1 VLGVEELLE
10 VVLDACAYHGW
21 PAPEDEL
28 LLERRREALKLAG
41 GSPDPV
47 VRAAALFFAFSRESE
62 RLGLAGR
69 QLARYLLR
77 DLVAHSGIAVR
88 GLRDLAKLQ
97 SKIRRGE
104 ADFPEIKRW
113 FEEHASREA

>member
-1 VLGVEELLE
+1 VLGIEELLE

-21 PAPEDEL
+21 PAPEDEQL
-28 LLERRREALKLAG
+28 LQRRREALRLAG

-47 VRAAALFFAFSRESE
+47 VKAAALFYAFSKDSE

-77 DLVAHSGIAVR
+77 DLVAHSGISVR
-88 GLRDLAKLQ
+88 GLRELAKLQ
-97 SKIRRGE
+97 SKMGRGE
-104 ADFPEIKRW
+104 VGFQDVKRW
-113 FEEHASREA
+113 FEEHAEPGG